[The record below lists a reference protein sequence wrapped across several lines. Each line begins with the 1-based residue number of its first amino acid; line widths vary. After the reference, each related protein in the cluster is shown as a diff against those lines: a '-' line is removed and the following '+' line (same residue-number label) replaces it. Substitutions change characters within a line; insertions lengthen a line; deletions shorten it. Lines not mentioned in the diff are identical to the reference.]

1 MVQGRVDASRKWK
14 ELIETILLGT
24 KYGHCLSS
32 NRADPC
38 FYTGTID
45 GSPVLISRATDDLL
59 VVSSSKSVYMKIL
72 WTMKGA
78 GWAMHDK
85 GLASFFFGI
94 RFCHPM
100 TGYPIDQAPQAKEIV
115 ASVLG
120 KDWETKLQLCM
131 VATSQLVLVW
141 ESRVT

>member
-1 MVQGRVDASRKWK
+1 MVQGRVDESRKWK

-24 KYGHCLSS
+24 KYGLCLSS
-32 NRADPC
+32 NRADLC

-59 VVSSSKSVYMKIL
+59 VSSSKSVYMKIL
-72 WTMKGA
+72 STMKGT

-94 RFCHPM
+94 RFC
-100 TGYPIDQAPQAKEIV
+100 
-115 ASVLG
+115 
-120 KDWETKLQLCM
+120 
-131 VATSQLVLVW
+131 
-141 ESRVT
+141 R